1 MPRPSCGRRRERTL
15 WDGGAF
21 DLGAPPAIVKTRATA
36 QSAAATAKA
45 KRAAAQELRA
55 ALVITDIGRTAGRR
69 ILVYDDVCTTASQLD
84 AVAECLLD
92 DGRAAAVEGLVLARA
107 PWRRQT

>member
-1 MPRPSCGRRRERTL
+1 
-15 WDGGAF
+15 
-21 DLGAPPAIVKTRATA
+21 
-36 QSAAATAKA
+36 
-45 KRAAAQELRA
+45 
-55 ALVITDIGRTAGRR
+55 LVITDMGRTAGRR